1 MLGEIPS
8 LSFALTQKKIRKISK
23 CISQDYFL
31 RQILSM
37 ASPENV
43 LAESDNIMACE
54 AISARLAEVS
64 RIAESLDSVLRDVQ
78 GGFDDVDD
86 EVADVSGEMTHRK
99 ADGSNHSDVSISR
112 RQFIR
117 VEF

>member
-1 MLGEIPS
+1 
-8 LSFALTQKKIRKISK
+8 
-23 CISQDYFL
+23 
-31 RQILSM
+31 M

-86 EVADVSGEMTHRK
+86 EVADVSGEMSHRK
-99 ADGSNHSDVSISR
+99 ADGSNHSDVSLLVCSLST
-112 RQFIR
+112 
-117 VEF
+117 VEY